1 MPVYCPALHRNTH
14 DTIHTHTTRICTLN
28 YYTDRKNTTHMHTHT
43 HMHNTLDTYIRI
55 HIPTCIT
62 HYTITY
68 TDYNAYTLHTYTH
81 THTALQ
87 YIQSRARTHVLHL
100 CIHMHTCITT
110 HTHYNTHVHTHVRIL
125 HYNIQTTTHNLHTY
139 VHTTRHTHQHTQT

>member
-1 MPVYCPALHRNTH
+1 MTQY
-14 DTIHTHTTRICTLN
+14 THTTRICTLN

-110 HTHYNTHVHTHVRIL
+110 HTHY
-125 HYNIQTTTHNLHTY
+125 TY
-139 VHTTRHTHQHTQT
+139 AYTCIHA